1 MYNDSI
7 HFLNINDKNDS
18 KVITLDNQY
27 NFADVFLKNN
37 IVYTSSKSSGFSNNT
52 NVDIYTVPNGNVST
66 YQLKGSIKSLVAYNE
81 KVAINVGSEIHFV
94 GLNGWLLKKYTSSN
108 EINSIILGDSIA
120 GVVYKDKV
128 EIIQF

>member
-1 MYNDSI
+1 M
-7 HFLNINDKNDS
+7 
-18 KVITLDNQY
+18 VIR
-27 NFADVFLKNN
+27 LKNN
-37 IVYTSSKSSGFSNNT
+37 IVYTSTKSSGFSNNT
-52 NVDIYTVPNGNVST
+52 NVDIYTVPNGNIST
-66 YQLKGSIKSLVAYNE
+66 YQLKGSIKSFVAYNE

-108 EINSIILGDSIA
+108 EINSILLGDSIA